1 MLTGDAPS
9 GDPLDALEIS
19 LRRLRVMLCIGYGIA
34 AVQSDSGSAFDRRSM
49 LAVGVVIALLLSA
62 NVYGLVVERR
72 PTERRVVTA
81 IVVQL
86 GLDTVAGGVA
96 SVVLLAHDDGLRWL
110 PLLFPVFAAGLRFR
124 LRGLGLVWGLVTI
137 LSLASE
143 FATRPAI
150 DPQAFLT
157 GASLV
162 LVIAAPASYLSQLLF
177 EELQGQAEM
186 RREAQRR
193 EQLANVI
200 AETGHRLQSLELD
213 TIRDEVLAGVL
224 AVGFDAAALWE
235 IDAAG
240 HARQVGAAS
249 AHDASAHD
257 LADESGRLVV
267 PRLLGDGRAEIALVG
282 YSRTEQHRWAPAAAA
297 LETLA
302 SMCASATDAA
312 RAHQDIAAMQRRL
325 RYDATHDALTGI
337 LNRAG
342 FEDEIAAVAAAG
354 HDASVMGLVFC
365 DLDEFKAV
373 NDRLGHRTGD
383 RVLAEVARRLLAS
396 VAQLGG
402 IPARLGGDEFV
413 VLLRAG
419 RPAPAGPR
427 LAVWVHPDGSRVRG
441 ERGVGNLR
449 SDRGHREHRLHRPGA
464 RRRRRADV
472 RIEGPAPGPAG
483 CVVPGLRVSCA
494 LPRPGR
500 SGHLGP
506 GRRCRRRGA
515 G

>member
-200 AETGHRLQSLELD
+200 AETGHRLQSLELE
-213 TIRDEVLAGVL
+213 TIRQQVLAGVL
-224 AVGFDAAALWE
+224 AAGFDRGELWE
-235 IDAAG
+235 IDEAG
-240 HARQVGAAS
+240 GSERVATQGQGE
-249 AHDASAHD
+249 
-257 LADESGRLVV
+257 ESGRFVVRRPLGAGELV
-267 PRLLGDGRAEIALVG
+267 LVG
-282 YSRTEQHRWAPAAAA
+282 YSSTEQHEWPPAAVA

-302 SMCASATDAA
+302 SMCAGATEAT
-312 RAHQDIAAMQRRL
+312 RAQTEVGAMQRRL

-413 VLLRAG
+413 VLLDGADSEAEIAERVALLQQVLDWPYG
-419 RPAPAGPR
+419 FIPTDLGFGASVGWATFAPTEVIGNTDFIDQA
-427 LAVWVHPDGSRVRG
+427 LAAAD
-441 ERGVGNLR
+441 ERMYE
-449 SDRGHREHRLHRPGA
+449 SKA
-464 RRRRRADV
+464 RRRARRVA
-472 RIEGPAPGPAG
+472 
-483 CVVPGLRVSCA
+483 
-494 LPRPGR
+494 
-500 SGHLGP
+500 
-506 GRRCRRRGA
+506 
-515 G
+515 